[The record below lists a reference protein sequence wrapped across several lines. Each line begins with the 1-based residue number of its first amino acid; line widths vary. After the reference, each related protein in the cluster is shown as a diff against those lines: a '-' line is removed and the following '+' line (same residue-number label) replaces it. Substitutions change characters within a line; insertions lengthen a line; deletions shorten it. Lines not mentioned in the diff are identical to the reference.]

1 MKENEIRSSSNS
13 RMKKPDQTND
23 KLSNQ
28 IQEDDK
34 KDNDELFPR
43 SPKNLKQCD
52 MELLNHGDGNKN
64 VNDQSNCNMR
74 SSKRSAA
81 IDADWRRRELNQFND
96 GDD

>member
-1 MKENEIRSSSNS
+1 MKENEIRSSFNS
-13 RMKKPDQTND
+13 RTKKSDQTND

-43 SPKNLKQCD
+43 SQKNLKQSD